1 MNLSASSLPID
12 LMRPTP
18 QISNYGS
25 VTDPRARIEKTAK
38 EFESVF
44 LSTAFQTMFS
54 GVNTSEPFGGG
65 QGEQAFKSFLMDAF
79 AKQMTKAGGVGIA
92 ASVTQEMLKMQ
103 GLSPTPAVQE
113 PVK

>member
-18 QISNYGS
+18 QMTNNGS
-25 VTDPRARIEKTAK
+25 INDPRARIEKTAK

-44 LSTAFQTMFS
+44 LSTAFQTLFS

-65 QGEQAFKSFLMDAF
+65 EGEQAFKSFLMDAF

-92 ASVTQEMLKMQ
+92 TSVTQEMLKMQ
-103 GLSPTPAVQE
+103 GLSPTPTAQE

>member
-1 MNLSASSLPID
+1 
-12 LMRPTP
+12 MRPTP

-25 VTDPRARIEKTAK
+25 VADPRARIEKTAK

-92 ASVTQEMLKMQ
+92 ASVTQEMPKMQ
-103 GLSPTPAVQE
+103 GLSTTPAVQE

>member
-1 MNLSASSLPID
+1 MKVSASSLPID

-18 QISNYGS
+18 QMTNNGS
-25 VTDPRARIEKTAK
+25 INDPRARIEKTAK
-38 EFESVF
+38 EFETVF

-65 QGEQAFKSFLMDAF
+65 EGEQAFKSFLMDAF
-79 AKQMTKAGGVGIA
+79 AKQMTKSGGVGLA

-103 GLSPTPAVQE
+103 GLSPTPTAQE

>member
-1 MNLSASSLPID
+1 MNLSPSSLPID
-12 LMRPTP
+12 MMRPTP
-18 QISNYGS
+18 QISNNGS
-25 VTDPRARIEKTAK
+25 IADPRARIEKTAK
-38 EFESVF
+38 EFESAF

-65 QGEQAFKSFLMDAF
+65 EGEQAFKSFLMDAF
-79 AKQMTKAGGVGIA
+79 AKQMTRSGGVGLA

-103 GLSPTPAVQE
+103 GLSSPPNAQE

>member
-12 LMRPTP
+12 LMRPMP
-18 QISNYGS
+18 QVSNYGS

-38 EFESVF
+38 EFETVF

-65 QGEQAFKSFLMDAF
+65 EGEQAFKSFLMDAF
-79 AKQMTKAGGVGIA
+79 ARQMTKAGGVGLA
-92 ASVTQEMLKMQ
+92 TSVTQEMLKMQ
-103 GLSPTPAVQE
+103 GLSPTPTLQE